1 MYGTAL
7 SAFYYWGIIFAHPVY
22 WMNGGKKPEISL
34 ISNHAIIQQKQSF
47 HKNHEFQLIP
57 DL

>member
-1 MYGTAL
+1 MKDFL
-7 SAFYYWGIIFAHPVY
+7 AHPVY
-22 WMNGGKKPEISL
+22 WMNGGKKPEIYL

-47 HKNHEFQLIP
+47 YKNHEFQLIP